1 MTDKQRRLNEVFEH
15 LRAFR
20 GVHTQSDFAI
30 AIRVTRPALSAA
42 MNGNEAY
49 LTKNLFQKICAAF
62 PGVFNLDYLL
72 TGEGMLLAS
81 SEQQPTNQ
89 EPDLQRE
96 LIESLKARIEDKDR
110 EIEYLRSV
118 IDRLHQRLDLS
129 QRWDTTQA
137 NFYGHVA
144 DERPEPAPDK

>member
-1 MTDKQRRLNEVFEH
+1 MTDKKQRLNEVFEY

-20 GVHTQSDFAI
+20 GIHTQSDFAI

-72 TGEGMLLAS
+72 TGEGELLAS

-89 EPDLQRE
+89 EQDLQRE
-96 LIESLKARIEDKDR
+96 LIESLKARIDDKDR
-110 EIEYLRSV
+110 EIAYLRSV
-118 IDRLHQRLDLS
+118 IDRLHNRLGVS
-129 QRWDTTQA
+129 QQWDTTRA
-137 NFYGHVA
+137 SFMVS
-144 DERPEPAPDK
+144 DELQPPAPDK